1 MTSPRALSLPSPF
14 QALSLPW
21 EMTPFQALSLL
32 RALSPLR
39 GLSLSLSLSP
49 SGVVTASDNQ
59 SSLGA
64 VEVTVSPSDAS
75 EDSSGTESSSGAVA
89 VTVAPSG
96 VVTASDNQSPLGAV
110 EVTVS
115 PSDASEDSSGTES
128 SSGAVAVTVAPSV
141 VRDTVILRAAPSLSD
156 SVVSRITTTTTQPD
170 DENSELNQPVTAA
183 DKEAEVVIST
193 MAGHPPS
200 FTAVSVFQDPITYT
214 AYRPFG
220 IDEPHDGDYSLS
232 ARWKYYTSTLVFL
245 FFLFY
250 YMIYIV
256 LGYS

>member
-1 MTSPRALSLPSPF
+1 MRALSLFGLSRAMTSPRALSLPSPF
-14 QALSLPW
+14 QVLSLPW

-59 SSLGA
+59 SS
-64 VEVTVSPSDAS
+64 
-75 EDSSGTESSSGAVA
+75 
-89 VTVAPSG
+89 
-96 VVTASDNQSPLGAV
+96 LGAV